1 MDPYRCPLVEASG
14 RSRVSRV
21 TLSTRD
27 EQVATS
33 ASGGSNSMRTRGF
46 SYEVIEEVIAK
57 PEPDDE

>member
-1 MDPYRCPLVEASG
+1 MPRH
-14 RSRVSRV
+14 

-33 ASGGSNSMRTRGF
+33 ASGGSISMSTRGF
-46 SYEVIEEVIAK
+46 SYEVIEEVIAR